1 MFNYI
6 IRRLLL
12 VIPTLIGITLVTFVI
27 INLAPGDP
35 AQFQSQGIMDPEVS
49 IRVYE
54 QLREYYG
61 LDKPIHVRYFNWIGK
76 LLKLDFGTSMSTD
89 QRPVIDKIKER
100 LWPTMSLA
108 IISLLISLS
117 ISIPIGVYSAVKQN
131 RLFDRASSTILYAL
145 YSIPSYVMAVPLIL
159 LISIKWDLLPF
170 QGMTSD
176 NYEQLTTMGQAVDI
190 TKHYVLIT
198 FCFTFGALAYYAR
211 FIRQNMLEV
220 LRQDYVRT
228 ARAKGLKESSVI
240 MRHAFRNSLI
250 PIVTLM
256 GMLLPAVI
264 GGSVILEV
272 MFNWPGLGRLFFE
285 SMMSRDY
292 PTIMALS
299 FITACLVLLGTL
311 LADLS
316 YPFVDPRVSYD

>member
-1 MFNYI
+1 MFSYI

-12 VIPTLIGITLVTFVI
+12 AVPTLLGITLVTFIV

-35 AQFQSQGIMDPEVS
+35 AQFQTQSLMDPKVS
-49 IRVYE
+49 IRVYQE
-54 QLREYYG
+54 LRAYYE
-61 LDKPIHVRYFNWIGK
+61 LDKPIPVRYLRWLGR
-76 LLKLDFGTSMSTD
+76 LAALDFGASMSTD
-89 QRPVIDKIKER
+89 RRAVLDKITER

-108 IISLLISLS
+108 LLS
-117 ISIPIGVYSAVKQN
+117 IVFSLTLSIPVGIYAALRQN
-131 RLFDRASSTILYAL
+131 RLFDTVSGALLYGL

-159 LISIKWDLLPF
+159 LVGIQWDLLPF

-176 NYEQLTTMGQAVDI
+176 NYEQLNTLGKVVDLFR
-190 TKHYVLIT
+190 HYLLIT
-198 FCFTFGALAYYAR
+198 FCFTFGSWAYYAR

-228 ARAKGLKESSVI
+228 ARAKGLNERRVVFH
-240 MRHAFRNSLI
+240 HAFRNTLI
-250 PIVTLM
+250 PVMTLL
-256 GMLLPAVI
+256 GLLFPAVI

-272 MFNWPGLGRLFFE
+272 MFNWPGMGRLFFE
-285 SMMSRDY
+285 SMLARDY
-292 PTIMALS
+292 PTVMALT

-316 YPFVDPRVSYD
+316 YAWVDPRVKYD

>member
-1 MFNYI
+1 
-6 IRRLLL
+6 LL

-61 LDKPIHVRYFNWIGK
+61 LDEPIHVRYFNWIGK
-76 LLKLDFGTSMSTD
+76 LVKLDFGTSMSTD

-108 IISLLISLS
+108 IISLLISLA
-117 ISIPIGVYSAVKQN
+117 ISIPIGVYSAVRQN

-176 NYEQLTTMGQAVDI
+176 NYEQLTTMGQAADLV
-190 TKHYVLIT
+190 KHYVLIT

-228 ARAKGLKESSVI
+228 ARAKGLKESTVI

-250 PIVTLM
+250 PVVTLM
-256 GMLLPAVI
+256 GMMLPAII

-311 LADLS
+311 LSDLS